1 MNKTIILN
9 ITKDMNGKEIKEIL
23 SSYLKLSKEII
34 KQLKTEDNGIL
45 LNGEKA
51 YVIKKVSTNDNLTVN
66 IREKFMDNIPP
77 EDIPI
82 NILYEDE
89 DILAVNKPRSMPT
102 HPSLNHYTDT
112 LANGVMYY
120 YKNLPFTFRA
130 ITRLDRDTSGIVL
143 IAKNVLSAHL
153 LGIEMKNK
161 RIKKNYVAVINGSP
175 ADKEGIISA
184 PIKRAKEGIILRCV
198 APDGKEAVTE
208 YKVVSEWEN
217 LSLVSLSPLT
227 GRTHQLRVHMS
238 HIGHPIY
245 GDDLYGAPQKN
256 EVLRLHCKEITFIHP
271 FLKRE
276 IKIEAPLPEDISN
289 LQF

>member
-9 ITKDMNGKEIKEIL
+9 ITEDMNGKEIKEIL

-34 KQLKTEDNGIL
+34 KQLKTKDDGIL

-51 YVIKKVSTNDNLTVN
+51 YVIKRVSTSDNLTVN

-77 EDIPI
+77 SDIPI
-82 NILYEDE
+82 DILYEDE

-120 YKNLPFTFRA
+120 YKDLPFTFRA
-130 ITRLDRDTSGIVL
+130 ITRLDRDTSGVVL
-143 IAKNVLSAHL
+143 IAKNILSAHL
-153 LGIEMKNK
+153 LGVEMKYK
-161 RIKKNYVAVINGSP
+161 RIKKNYIAVVNGKLK
-175 ADKEGIISA
+175 DKEGIISA
-184 PIKRAKEGIILRCV
+184 PIKRAKEGIMLRCV

-208 YKVVSEWEN
+208 YKVISEGEN
-217 LSLVSLSPLT
+217 LSLVTLSPLT

-256 EVLRLHCKEITFIHP
+256 ERLRLHCREITFIHP